1 MKKLFRWI
9 NPLVFGV
16 SKTPFHWLFSHQ
28 VMVLQFKGRRSGKAY
43 AIPVS
48 YMPGDAAHGRR
59 LLCMTGINGLW
70 WKNLIDARCIRVTHR
85 GRQKDACVRVI
96 ASDLTIKREALA
108 GFCRRSRVSAFFSGV
123 GMKAGEPNKE
133 ELTAAAE
140 RHVLIEL
147 SLAT

>member
-9 NPLVFGV
+9 NPLVSV
-16 SKTPFHWLFSHQ
+16 ASNTPFHWLFSHQ
-28 VMVLQFKGRRSGKAY
+28 VMVLKFKGRRSGKSY

-48 YMPGDAAHGRR
+48 YMLGDAAHGRQ
-59 LLCMTGINGLW
+59 LLCMTDMNGLW
-70 WKNLIDARCIRVTHR
+70 WKNLIDARCIEVTHH

-108 GFCRRSRVSAFFSGV
+108 GFCRRSRASAFFSGV
-123 GMKAGEPNKE
+123 GMKAGEPIKE

-140 RHVLIEL
+140 RHVLIEIT
-147 SLAT
+147 LAT

>member
-9 NPLVFGV
+9 NPLVSGALN
-16 SKTPFHWLFSHQ
+16 TPFHWLFSHQ
-28 VMVLQFKGRRSGKAY
+28 VMVLQFKGRRSGKSY

-48 YMPGDAAHGRR
+48 YMLGDAAHGRQ
-59 LLCMTGINGLW
+59 LLCMTDMNGLW
-70 WKNLIDARCIRVTHR
+70 WKNLIDARCIEVTHH

-108 GFCRRSRVSAFFSGV
+108 GFCRRSRISAFFSGV
-123 GMKAGEPNKE
+123 GMKAGEPNEE

-140 RHVLIEL
+140 KHVLIEL